1 MTKTSEALEK
11 RKLYV
16 RRATLAD
23 VPQIEQLSI
32 REYGRREALTD
43 DEIRGQIAQF
53 PKGQLV
59 AVYEDEIVGHCAT
72 FRTTKRLSFA
82 PHTWDEITGN
92 GYASRHDPRGQ
103 WLYGMEVCVDR
114 ECRDLRIGRR
124 LYDARKKLCT
134 ELELKGIVFGGRM
147 PHYAKRRKKVGTP
160 EEYLE
165 QVQNKQLRDPV
176 INFQLSNGFEP
187 IGILKN
193 YWAADKESAGYA
205 THMVWYNPKL
215 QELPSQKSS
224 HAPGRLPDS
233 VRVLTIQFQARRLE
247 SFEQFEQ
254 QVEYFVDVAADYK
267 ADFALFPEN
276 FTLPLISIENRHTPP
291 ADAVRAI
298 APYKERFCEFM
309 SHLAV
314 RYNINII
321 GGTHPTLDDDGHI
334 RNSCFIF
341 LRDGAIH
348 KQEKIHA
355 TPNEEEWLNI
365 RGGDELQ
372 PIMTDCGP
380 IGVLIC
386 YDVEFPE
393 LSRHLVDQG
402 AQLLF
407 VPFCTD
413 ERQGYMRVRYCA
425 QARAIENQCYVVT
438 SGVVG
443 NLPHVENMDIHYAIS
458 GIFTPCDFPFARDG
472 IAAETAANTEMV
484 ALADIRMDSL
494 HLARNNGTVMNLRDR
509 RFDLYNIRWK
519 K

>member
-1 MTKTSEALEK
+1 MTQDSSIEK
-11 RKLYV
+11 RKLII
-16 RRATLAD
+16 RQAQLKD
-23 VPQIEQLSI
+23 VPAMEKLSL
-32 REYGRREALTD
+32 REYGPRKACSD
-43 DEIRGQIAQF
+43 DELRGQMTQF
-53 PKGQLV
+53 PKGQLL
-59 AVYEDEIVGHCAT
+59 AEYEGKIVGFCAT
-72 FRTTKRLSFA
+72 FRISRKLAFA

-92 GYASRHDPRGQ
+92 GFASRHDSRGQ
-103 WLYGMEVCVDR
+103 WLYGMDVCVDQEYR
-114 ECRDLRIGRR
+114 GLRIGNR
-124 LYDARKKLCT
+124 LYNARKKLCQ
-134 ELELKGIVFGGRM
+134 ELELKGIIFGGRM
-147 PHYAKRRKKVGTP
+147 PLYAKRRKKIGSP
-160 EEYLE
+160 EEYLK
-165 QVQNKQLRDPV
+165 QVQEKRLRDPV
-176 INFQLSNGFEP
+176 LNFQLRNGFEP
-187 IGILKN
+187 IGVLKD
-193 YWAADKESAGYA
+193 YWKEDKESAGYA
-205 THMVWYNPKL
+205 AHMVWYNPKL
-215 QELPSQKSS
+215 QNLSRVEQHS
-224 HAPGRLPDS
+224 HAGRLPDS
-233 VRVLTIQFQARRLE
+233 VRVLTIQFQARKLE
-247 SFEQFEQ
+247 SVKEFEQ

-276 FTLPLISIENRHTPP
+276 FTLPLISIENRHPPP
-291 ADAVRAI
+291 AEAVRAI
-298 APYKERFCEFM
+298 ASYEERFCEFM

-321 GGTHPTLDDDGHI
+321 GGTHPALDAEDHI
-334 RNSCFIF
+334 RNTCFVF
-341 LRDGAIH
+341 LRDGAVH
-348 KQEKIHA
+348 KQEKMHI
-355 TPNEEEWLNI
+355 TPNEQEWLHMQ
-365 RGGDELQ
+365 GGDELQ

-393 LSRHLVDQG
+393 LARHLVDQG

-425 QARAIENQCYVVT
+425 QARAIENQCYVAT

-443 NLPHVENMDIHYAIS
+443 NLPGVENMDIHYAVS

-509 RFDLYNIRWK
+509 RFDLYNVRWK